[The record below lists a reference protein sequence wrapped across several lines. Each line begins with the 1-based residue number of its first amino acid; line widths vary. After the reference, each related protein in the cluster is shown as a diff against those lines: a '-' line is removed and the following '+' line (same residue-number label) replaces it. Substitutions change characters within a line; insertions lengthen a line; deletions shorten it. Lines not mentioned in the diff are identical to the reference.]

1 MPGFDYSKWDNLEL
15 SDDEDHHPGAQF
27 IEANTLR
34 RIKREAHEN
43 KEKERLDKIESLEKQ
58 IRKNE
63 RKIKTLSEEDPAAN
77 EAEIATL
84 TSANE
89 TFQSEVDTERRQKKF
104 NAEEAVRDAWS
115 HSLVGAACKP
125 DAGPEKLDYETF
137 AKKYGDQLDGLAVK
151 DFGSGYEEMGD
162 YFRDNSH
169 LLTEHAMGYMLLKC
183 LYMVPGFDYSK
194 WDNLE
199 LSDDE
204 DHHPGAQFIEAN
216 TLRRIKRE
224 AHENKEKERL
234 DKIESLEKQ
243 IRKNER
249 KIKTLSEED
258 PAANEAE
265 IATLTSANETF
276 QSEVD
281 TERRQKKF
289 NAEEAVRD
297 AWSHSLVGAA
307 CKPDAGP
314 EKLDYETFAKKYG
327 DQLDGLA
334 VKDFGSGY
342 EEMGDYFRDNSHLLT
357 EHAMGYMLLKCLYM
371 EMEGNTLGMR
381 RGARAGYALKS
392 IVDFAE
398 ASKRSMKDA
407 APAFFIRM
415 NDVEVA
421 KEYEKMYE
429 DYVDKLQNRAV
440 EKKKEEA
447 VAAAEEATR
456 TLQIKGEDT
465 ALEDVPREERL
476 GPGGLDPVEVFESLP
491 TAMQEAF
498 ESGSIDK
505 LREYVNGL
513 PMEDAKRHMKRMVD
527 SGLWVPAAGED
538 PGLALR

>member
-1 MPGFDYSKWDNLEL
+1 MYPGSRGMFSSLPMGHVRVFLAPAVSRRENLAL
-15 SDDEDHHPGAQF
+15 
-27 IEANTLR
+27 
-34 RIKREAHEN
+34 K
-43 KEKERLDKIESLEKQ
+43 
-58 IRKNE
+58 RKNW
-63 RKIKTLSEEDPAAN
+63 RPRRVSGED
-77 EAEIATL
+77 L
-84 TSANE
+84 
-89 TFQSEVDTERRQKKF
+89 RL
-104 NAEEAVRDAWS
+104 
-115 HSLVGAACKP
+115 LVF
-125 DAGPEKLDYETF
+125 F
-137 AKKYGDQLDGLAVK
+137 ALRSRPSITD
-151 DFGSGYEEMGD
+151 SGHFSPRHTM
-162 YFRDNSH
+162 
-169 LLTEHAMGYMLLKC
+169 
-183 LYMVPGFDYSK
+183 PGFDYSK

-415 NDVEVA
+415 NDPEVA

-440 EKKKEEA
+440 EKKKEEE

-491 TAMQEAF
+491 EAMQEAF